1 MIEEISL
8 KNILSFKNEVT
19 FSLEATDDAT
29 FESSHVVTM
38 PDGTRLLRLGIVYGA
53 NASGKTNLLDAIDW
67 LRSFWLFNPQDV
79 NKRTGI
85 EPFLLD
91 VDTPHQ
97 PSEFNIKFWVNG
109 IKYAYR
115 LSVTNEYVI
124 YEALS
129 YYSIEQPVKVF
140 ERELIDGQSVLHFN
154 ADVQEID
161 KETQKALTLYCLPNK
176 SFLAARG
183 NVNMKLAYVDD
194 VREWMLHRFMP
205 IIDPKTNML
214 YYCQNKINQN
224 TDFKDYLLEF
234 LHLADFNITGIKSY
248 GEEKENSALGFEHT
262 VSNSRGEE
270 KYELNIAQQSNGTK
284 RVMGIEAAIYEAS
297 DKNAFLIIDE
307 METSLHPDLMEYI
320 IQKHLLRPSQSQLL
334 ITTHNLSLL
343 NTINDLIR
351 KDNVWFVEK
360 DKTGATDLFSLV
372 EFAGINNSSQF
383 ERDYRNGKFGALPVI
398 MD

>member
-115 LSVTNEYVI
+115 LSVTNE
-124 YEALS
+124 
-129 YYSIEQPVKVF
+129 
-140 ERELIDGQSVLHFN
+140 
-154 ADVQEID
+154 
-161 KETQKALTLYCLPNK
+161 LY
-176 SFLAARG
+176 F
-183 NVNMKLAYVDD
+183 
-194 VREWMLHRFMP
+194 
-205 IIDPKTNML
+205 I
-214 YYCQNKINQN
+214 
-224 TDFKDYLLEF
+224 
-234 LHLADFNITGIKSY
+234 
-248 GEEKENSALGFEHT
+248 
-262 VSNSRGEE
+262 
-270 KYELNIAQQSNGTK
+270 
-284 RVMGIEAAIYEAS
+284 
-297 DKNAFLIIDE
+297 
-307 METSLHPDLMEYI
+307 LMQMY
-320 IQKHLLRPSQSQLL
+320 K
-334 ITTHNLSLL
+334 
-343 NTINDLIR
+343 
-351 KDNVWFVEK
+351 K
-360 DKTGATDLFSLV
+360 
-372 EFAGINNSSQF
+372 
-383 ERDYRNGKFGALPVI
+383 
-398 MD
+398 